1 MNETVNYSG
10 FVDLIKRHDLCE
22 TTSIN
27 RIPSLAQTDLETN
40 WDANSLALEKTIE
53 TTLE

>member
-22 TTSIN
+22 TTSMN
-27 RIPSLAQTDLETN
+27 RIAPLTQTDLETS
-40 WDANSLALEKTIE
+40 WDANSLVVEKTIE
-53 TTLE
+53 PTLE